1 MFKLSNYT
9 HDGRIVRISRPFSH
23 DNVEAMQDT
32 ILNTLDWTR
41 RPHTPRDEAFY
52 GDKGVSYVY
61 SGKKYNA
68 IDWDNTRLYEI
79 FLWVLDEV
87 ISHGVLEAGD
97 ESFFNCCLANK
108 YIDGYDSV
116 GWHADNEPELVK
128 NPTIM
133 SLSLGETRTFK
144 IKHNTKPLALDIPLN
159 AGDIIVMDGAF
170 QHNWKHSIPKEPTI
184 PGTRTS
190 LTFRRNYAL

>member
-1 MFKLSNYT
+1 MFRLSNYT
-9 HDGRIVRISRPFSH
+9 HDGRIVRLSNPFHH
-23 DNVEAMQDT
+23 DDESYLRHT
-32 ILNTLDWTR
+32 ILDTLDWTR
-41 RPHTPRDEAFY
+41 KPRTPRDEAFY

-79 FLWVLDEV
+79 FLMVLDEV

-108 YIDGYDSV
+108 YIDGNDSV
-116 GWHADNEPELVK
+116 GWHADNEPELGK

-133 SLSLGETRTFK
+133 SLSLGESRVFK
-144 IKHNTKPLALDIPLN
+144 IKHNTKPLALDIPLHS
-159 AGDIIVMDGAF
+159 GDIIVMDGAF
-170 QHNWKHSIPKEPTI
+170 QHNWKHSIPKEPNV